1 MELVSS
7 VIRVL
12 GFDDRLVLS
21 HSSWN
26 NNNNNNTDNAAAS
39 HTVRAEIFGSG
50 EFGIS
55 DQGIGDVYNL
65 HHYDLHPFKVIKG
78 PEEPFTYD

>member
-1 MELVSS
+1 MWQQISCS
-7 VIRVL
+7 VDVENGA
-12 GFDDRLVLS
+12 GFICHKSAGIDDRLVLS

-65 HHYDLHPFKVIKG
+65 HH
-78 PEEPFTYD
+78 